1 MNFKEII
8 ESGLIELY
16 AMNALSAA
24 EVAQVE
30 AWAAEFPEVRA
41 EIEEAQAALELYA
54 QAHAIEPPADMKA
67 KIMANF
73 EADFGDKSEKKEAEK
88 PIETPQNR
96 PLSISGANTS
106 TGMTFG
112 KNLPWAIAII
122 GVIAA
127 ISGFWQVRNTA
138 SQLADCQKES
148 VQLAKK
154 EQVIVDLEGKLNI
167 LRSVNTKPIDLKTAS
182 NPSLPKDLLVKVYW
196 NAKDKATLLS
206 IQNLPAP
213 PKGKQYQLWAI
224 AGKGA
229 PIDAGLITYNM
240 DLVQPMK
247 NFDKVDVFAITLE
260 NEGGSLVPSLD
271 KMYVAGAI
279 L

>member
-54 QAHAIEPPADMKA
+54 QAHAMEPPADMKA
-67 KIMANF
+67 KILANF
-73 EADFGDKSEKKEAEK
+73 EADYGDKLEKKEEEK
-88 PIETPQNR
+88 PKTD
-96 PLSISGANTS
+96 PLSISGENTS
-106 TGMTFG
+106 SGMTFG
-112 KNLPWAIAII
+112 KTLPWTIAVI
-122 GVIAA
+122 GLIAA
-127 ISGFWQVRNTA
+127 ISGFWQARNKA
-138 SQLADCQKES
+138 SLLADCQTES
-148 VQLAKK
+148 AQLVKK
-154 EQVIVDLEGKLNI
+154 QEIIAGLEGKLNI
-167 LRSVNTKPIDLKTAS
+167 LRSSNTKKIDLVIPPKSA
-182 NPSLPKDLLVKVYW
+182 LPKDLKVLVYW

-224 AGKGA
+224 VGKN
-229 PIDAGLITYNM
+229 PPFDAGVIEYDM
-240 DLVQPMK
+240 SLVQPMK
-247 NFDKVDVFAITLE
+247 AFEKVDAFAITLE
-260 NEGGSLVPSLD
+260 NEGGSTVPTLD
-271 KMYVAGAI
+271 EMRVLGTT